1 MGNRSSAWLALAVMA
16 AVGACGAPS
25 QTSSPMPSAS
35 ASESP
40 VAPSSPASVADCPTV
55 TMAGP
60 NGEPVDLTGEWGGGE
75 WFPTPGTDERTFI
88 LQRGACVWAVVMDA
102 EFRANPSPDASQL
115 AMFYGLLREDFTID
129 GTLVVMVRWND
140 PFNYGNQAPGPYPMA
155 WRLEY
160 DESQQMTLVE
170 DRVPGVQGPRCP
182 NAVMWCPDPTV
193 LVPIQLGPEPTPG

>member
-1 MGNRSSAWLALAVMA
+1 
-16 AVGACGAPS
+16 
-25 QTSSPMPSAS
+25 
-35 ASESP
+35 
-40 VAPSSPASVADCPTV
+40 VAPSVTADAVDCPTV
-55 TMAGP
+55 TMTGP
-60 NGEPVDLTGEWGGGE
+60 GGEPVDLSGEWGGGE

-102 EFRANPSPDASQL
+102 EFRANPSPDSSQM
-115 AMFYGLLREDFTID
+115 AMFYGTLREDFTID

-140 PFNYGNQAPGPYPMA
+140 PFNYGNQAPGPYPMT

-160 DESQQMTLVE
+160 GESDQLTLVE

-193 LVPIQLGPEPTPG
+193 LVPIQLQAEPSPS